1 MAFSTNNRFLRY
13 EEELALSLFFCNVEK
28 FNWLLGADCFS
39 ASILTEPTKIGHKEL
54 APYIITAGYK
64 KLFNSPKYDDLRK
77 RNDQIAEILET
88 RYNISLDFEINFNW
102 GKDSPL
108 YGFVPQKSKNAFT
121 NESSYYLV
129 SAISQL
135 DLPAARKLLVAGA
148 NPLEVIKDEK
158 WTTYHE
164 FMNHY
169 YCTMDN
175 YNPGKEDWD
184 RMCTSIVNFFPEYVL
199 REQMKELLHHYI
211 PKNIQTNVMKAVE
224 EKWNEIKSP
233 YDSNDYVLDKSL
245 KAFLDEI
252 DQPGAVLAIT
262 DEDKITSRCGEDI
275 MNAYE
280 RVLEYVMTDLKY
292 LSIRVGGNSFRSG
305 NFLATLM
312 KEKNYP
318 TGRFVNLICSNSES
332 RATFTEPNVREID
345 MRDFDFKK
353 DMEIVEIADKFD
365 IRGMQRNES
374 THSLVW
380 FYVNNI
386 STGWFKSDGE
396 FMPFNSN
403 IKGLWM
409 LTEVA
414 KIRGFLDMEPASAVL
429 YSDLVPED
437 SSAIA
442 ANVKQLCE
450 DLNIKS
456 FDIAQTIDY

>member
-1 MAFSTNNRFLRY
+1 MAFSTKNRFLRY

-39 ASILTEPTKIGHKEL
+39 ASILTEPTKIGYKEL

-88 RYNISLDFEINFNW
+88 RYNISLDFEICLDW
-102 GKDSPL
+102 GKDRPL
-108 YGFVPQKSKNAFT
+108 YGFVPNKSKNDFT

-135 DLPAARKLLVAGA
+135 DIPTARMLLLDGA
-148 NPLEVIKDEK
+148 NPLEVIKDEN

-175 YNPGKEDWD
+175 YNPGEEDWD
-184 RMCTSIVNFFPEYVL
+184 RMRTSIVNFFPNYVL
-199 REQMKELLHHYI
+199 REQMKELLHQYI
-211 PKNIQTNVMKAVE
+211 PEDIQNSVMKDVHD
-224 EKWNEIKSP
+224 KWDGIKSP
-233 YDSNDYVLDKSL
+233 FDSNDYVLDNSL
-245 KAFLDEI
+245 KTFLDEI
-252 DQPGAVLAIT
+252 DQPGAVLAII
-262 DEDKITSRCGEDI
+262 DEDKITNRFGGTEI
-275 MNAYE
+275 MNVYE
-280 RVLEYVMTDLKY
+280 KVLEYVMTELKY
-292 LSIRVGGNSFRSG
+292 LSIRVGGNSYRSG

-353 DMEIVEIADKFD
+353 DMELVEIADKFD
-365 IRGMQRNES
+365 IRCMHRNEL

-386 STGWFKSDGE
+386 STGWFKADGD

-414 KIRGFLDMEPASAVL
+414 KIRGFLDMKPASAVL
-429 YSDLVPED
+429 YSDLFPD
-437 SSAIA
+437 RSSVIA
-442 ANVKQLCE
+442 SNVRELCK

-456 FDIAQTIDY
+456 FNINFEI